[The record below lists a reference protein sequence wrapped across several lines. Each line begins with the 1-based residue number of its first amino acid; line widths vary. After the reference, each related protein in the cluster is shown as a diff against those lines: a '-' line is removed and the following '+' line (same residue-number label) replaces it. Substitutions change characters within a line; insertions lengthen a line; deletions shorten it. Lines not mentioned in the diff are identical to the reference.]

1 MVPENISAKVV
12 IHIFRVTNV
21 IASMYNPTVVS
32 PAVYTLTDLP
42 WMASR
47 NCGKSIK
54 PNDRPTRAMT
64 ISCHIEQR

>member
-1 MVPENISAKVV
+1 MVFLLFRTEKRNNNNQMVPEKSSAKVV

-42 WMASR
+42 
-47 NCGKSIK
+47 
-54 PNDRPTRAMT
+54 
-64 ISCHIEQR
+64 